1 MINKVQS
8 ACILPNPQFDH
19 IISIDTSI
27 SDIFTSS
34 VKRLIE
40 KDILLVDNEKN
51 SDCIG
56 QHIMPYQEADDNI
69 LSKLK
74 LSTMFTLDSI
84 FMWVALLGFSLYLVP
99 NEIHIL

>member
-1 MINKVQS
+1 MAKHDGDELRTRGQDLHFSDVINKVQS
-8 ACILPNPQFDH
+8 VCILPNPRH

-40 KDILLVDNEKN
+40 KDILLVDNENN

-56 QHIMPYQEADDNI
+56 QHIMPYQEADANI
-69 LSKLK
+69 LSK
-74 LSTMFTLDSI
+74 
-84 FMWVALLGFSLYLVP
+84 
-99 NEIHIL
+99 